1 MHPNQITVSEI
12 SGLRCRSAVAVLTGT
27 REPINPRLLTGIEVE
42 GEEACLPESASY
54 MLSDGG
60 WLTHD
65 DGSLRESGIE
75 LVLREPL
82 YGTELSG
89 AIDVLFNAWDEGLE
103 FYPSPRA
110 GTHIHLNMTD
120 RPLSHLQS
128 LTALMYC
135 FDPIVFRLAGEDRQW
150 CSYANSLS
158 SIKPNALQALLSE
171 RGVDRGE
178 WWRVWPVDSSD
189 RYYGF
194 NISSIGKYGSVEFRH
209 FPTPESK
216 DQLWTWID
224 LCHALYDASAEWQN
238 SDSPA
243 KAVLEAAQENPYR
256 ILNILEEACKRP
268 LAFDGWEEEVKA
280 LAEDLYITLSVK
292 PAEERAYSTPRPFD
306 NDVQHLLGMLRYS
319 TVDIQAA
326 HQAHQTEQAAVS
338 DSQQTPGWA
347 LHADPPHSI
356 SLDDNEQH
364 EEL

>member
-27 REPINPRLLTGIEVE
+27 REPVNPRLLTGIEVE
-42 GEEACLPESASY
+42 GEEACLPEPASY
-54 MLSDGG
+54 TLSDGG

-158 SIKPNALQALLSE
+158 SVKPSALQALLSE
-171 RGVDRGE
+171 REVDRGE

-209 FPTPESK
+209 FPTPENK
-216 DQLWTWID
+216 EQLWAWID
-224 LCHALYDASAEWQN
+224 LCHALYDVSAEWQN
-238 SDSPA
+238 SGSPA
-243 KAVLEAAQENPYR
+243 KAVLEAVQENPHR

-268 LAFDGWEEEVKA
+268 LAFDGWVEEVKA
-280 LAEDLYITLSVK
+280 LAEDLSITLSVR
-292 PAEERAYSTPRPFD
+292 PADGFAYSSPRPFD
-306 NDVQHLLGMLRYS
+306 NDVQHLLDALRYH
-319 TVDIQAA
+319 TADTQTARQALRA
-326 HQAHQTEQAAVS
+326 GQVEFG
-338 DSQQTPGWA
+338 DLQQTPVQAGWVG
-347 LHADPPHSI
+347 LPHSVF
-356 SLDDNEQH
+356 LDANEQH